1 MFSHPNTIITSAELH
16 RDDLLATAAHER
28 RTAGISGPAVEWR
41 SLAVR
46 ISAFVALILGVR
58 G

>member
-1 MFSHPNTIITSAELH
+1 MMITPTEI
-16 RDDLLATAAHER
+16 RVTDNRRQDLLATAARER
-28 RTAGISGPAVEWR
+28 RTAGVSGPALEWR

-46 ISAFVALILGVR
+46 ISAVVAVFLGLR

>member
-1 MFSHPNTIITSAELH
+1 MFSHPNTIITSADLH
-16 RDDLLATAAHER
+16 RDDLLATAARER
-28 RTAGISGPAVEWR
+28 RTAGIAGPAVEWW

-46 ISAFVALILGVR
+46 ISAVVALVLGGR

>member
-1 MFSHPNTIITSAELH
+1 MIITPTEI
-16 RDDLLATAAHER
+16 RVTDNRRQDLLATAARES
-28 RTAGISGPAVEWR
+28 RTTAISGPAAEWR

-46 ISAFVALILGVR
+46 ISAVVALVLGLR